1 MPCGKGGFNPKESPR
16 RGGEDMR
23 VIKFIIRVTLLTG
36 AILLLLSKTAA

>member
-1 MPCGKGGFNPKESPR
+1 MPRGNGGFNLIPE

-23 VIKFIIRVTLLTG
+23 MVKFIIRMTLLTG